1 MLTDFKT
8 VKAGVALPHLDAT
21 ASAKLTDAGKE
32 GPSCD
37 KCMVGIF
44 CN

>member
-8 VKAGVALPHLDAT
+8 VKAGVALPLFDAA
-21 ASAKLTDAGKE
+21 ASAKLADAGKE

-44 CN
+44 YN